1 MRSRLELDARKSTIV
16 CSLLI
21 PTLLFISTIS
31 APAQTLLPQDHDYQI
46 TLRNWM
52 ATLTEADFDVT
63 LQEMSWSSAAY
74 STVDE
79 LYKQWI
85 VLRKFDTIGF
95 QAYTRPMR
103 AASKHFVL
111 DNGAGEGIEGSGV
124 VMIFRNPAFAAFWA
138 QFGVDGNPHFDSR
151 ALKLRAAVMAAVDM
165 MMLDHYHD
173 TQGARRSD
181 FLGGSMRP
189 WVYIYTKT
197 KDELPVDV
205 QQAFLDGFLRMIGK
219 MEDWGPTDVNT
230 NMDTRAIATAAYLY
244 RATDD
249 QSIKDRCVNLAKN
262 VLFGSLSGT
271 PENSDADLGIFHS
284 AGYVGEEDG
293 PETTYNGI
301 SLYYILEAAM
311 ITRGEPEWDAFLPE
325 VVRRMVNFKAYQAF
339 PDPDGYY
346 DGPSNY
352 AKRTADSYVYDQHGH
367 YWRDIASGLVT
378 DEGKYLVP
386 GVKGR
391 NDQGVFSESE
401 MVSQINNAI
410 KTLNKNG
417 RFVEADT
424 TGPVVWDENHWP
436 EDWPYTWDHYVD
448 GSYDIL
454 DALNLANDPLML
466 PPFARD
472 ADFNKSFDNEFWAF
486 KGSDGSRE
494 FGWFIESVPDAGKGY
509 KEGYLGGGS
518 LCEFWTDATGTVI
531 RGKLRG
537 KPADVPDSWK
547 NYETW
552 ATHHIWGVGDGGNPF
567 STARNR
573 QNSVTYDIDGEF
585 AIVTVSGV
593 PETPTSSPGITGKVN
608 YTRVFEKAK
617 NGLIITSM
625 LTSDGSDMVTE
636 LWDSLPIFLRDGMKQ
651 SDDATIDFRVAG
663 TWQEATT
670 ELVTADAIRIGRFGA
685 FAYVVFEQPQNVKL
699 STEVWTTDYQTDNR
713 IRSVHIDMLGSG
725 GTAVPLPTSTSI
737 TYALTTTEAGV
748 VTSVEAKDD
757 QVPAEF
763 QLSQNYPNPFNPST
777 TIRFSLPRREHVTL
791 RVFDVLGRE
800 VATLLD
806 DELSS
811 GEHSVVFNSKNLSS
825 GVYFYRLTAGQF
837 TQIRKGIL
845 MK

>member
-1 MRSRLELDARKSTIV
+1 MRFLHEFLLKQFTTALIFTAFSLTYFIV
-16 CSLLI
+16 
-21 PTLLFISTIS
+21 PS
-31 APAQTLLPQDHDYQI
+31 AQAQLLPQDHDYQI

-52 ATLTEADFDVT
+52 ATLTEADFEAP
-63 LQEMSWSSAAY
+63 LAEMTWSSSAY

-85 VLRKFDTIGF
+85 VLRKFDTVGF
-95 QAYTRPMR
+95 HAYTKTIR
-103 AASKHFVL
+103 AAPKHFVL
-111 DNGAGEGIEGSGV
+111 DNGAGEGIEGSGS
-124 VMIFRNPAFAAFWA
+124 VMFFFNPAFAAFWA
-138 QFGVDGNPHFDSR
+138 QFDIEGNPHFGSR

-165 MMLDHYHD
+165 MMLDRYHD
-173 TQGARRSD
+173 TDGARRSD

-244 RATDD
+244 HATDD

-301 SLYYILEAAM
+301 SLYYIMEAAM
-311 ITRGEPEWDAFLPE
+311 ITRGEPVWDAFLPE
-325 VVRRMVNFKAYQAF
+325 VVTRMVNFKAYQAF

-352 AKRTADSYVYDQHGH
+352 AKRTADSYLYDQHGF
-367 YWRDIASGLVT
+367 YWRDLASGMIT

-391 NDQGVFSESE
+391 KDQGVFSEAQMGAE
-401 MVSQINNAI
+401 MNNAI

-424 TGPVVWDENHWP
+424 SGPLVWVENHWP
-436 EDWPYTWDHYVD
+436 ADWPHTWDHYVD
-448 GSYDIL
+448 GSYNVFNT
-454 DALNLANDPLML
+454 LNLANDPLL
-466 PPFARD
+466 TPPFARD
-472 ADFNKSFDNEFWAF
+472 DDFNQSFDNEFWAF
-486 KGSDGSRE
+486 KGSDGSKE
-494 FGWFIESVPDAGKGY
+494 FGWFIESVPDAGRGY
-509 KEGYLGGGS
+509 QEGYLGGGS
-518 LCEFWTDATGTVI
+518 LCEFWTEATGTVI

-537 KPADVPDSWK
+537 KPADVPDSWQ

-552 ATHHIWGVGDGGNPF
+552 ATHHIWGIDDAGNPF

-573 QNSVTYDIDGEF
+573 QNSVAYDIADEP
-585 AIVTVSGV
+585 ALVTVSGV
-593 PETPTSSPGITGKVN
+593 PQTTKSSPGITGQVN
-608 YTRVFEKAK
+608 YMRVFEKTES
-617 NGLIITSM
+617 GLIVTST
-625 LTSDGSDMVTE
+625 LTSDGSDTVTE
-636 LWDSLPIFLRDGMKQ
+636 LWDSLPIFLRDGKKQ
-651 SDDATIDFRVAG
+651 SDDATIDFRVGG

-670 ELVTADAIRIGRFGA
+670 ALVMVYAIRIGRFGA
-685 FAYVVFEQPQNVKL
+685 FAYIMFEQPQSLKL
-699 STEVWTTDYQTDNR
+699 SSEVWTTDYQTDNR
-713 IRSVHIDMLGSG
+713 IRSVHLDMLGSSG
-725 GTAVPLPTSTSI
+725 AAVPLPGSTSI
-737 TYALTTTEAGV
+737 TYALTTTETGV
-748 VTSVEAKDD
+748 ISSVDATDD
-757 QVPAEF
+757 QVPAQF

-777 TIRFSLPRREHVTL
+777 TIRFSVPQREHVTL
-791 RVFDVLGRE
+791 KVFDVLGRE

-806 DELSS
+806 DKLSP
-811 GEHSVVFNSKNLSS
+811 GEHSVVFEAKNLSS
-825 GVYFYRLTAGQF
+825 GVYYYRLKSGSDVRT
-837 TQIRKGIL
+837 RKL
-845 MK
+845 LLLQ